1 MHIPFIEDI
10 KGEFR
15 IGMLQNS
22 LYFKI
27 LYSTQDKSKDSGTL
41 TSILKDHVPFS

>member
-1 MHIPFIEDI
+1 MHIAFIAET
-10 KGEFR
+10 KREFR

-27 LYSTQDKSKDSGTL
+27 LYSMHDKSKDSGTL
-41 TSILKDHVPFS
+41 TGILKNHVA